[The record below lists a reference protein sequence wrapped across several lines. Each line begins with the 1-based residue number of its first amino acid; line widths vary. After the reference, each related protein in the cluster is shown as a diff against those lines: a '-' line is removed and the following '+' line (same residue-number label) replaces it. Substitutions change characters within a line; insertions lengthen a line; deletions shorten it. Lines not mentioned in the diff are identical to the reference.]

1 MVSIGALYE
10 VVFPCGVMKTG
21 TAFRALHPTVT
32 SKEMTALTKGKTV
45 ATIFTNK
52 LAGACYPQR
61 LDHFRATD
69 VSLVID
75 SAHNA
80 LLFLFL
86 IILHQIY

>member
-1 MVSIGALYE
+1 MVSIGTLYE
-10 VVFPCGVMKTG
+10 VVFPRGVMKTG
-21 TAFRALHPTVT
+21 TAFQALHPTVT

-61 LDHFRATD
+61 LDHFRAAD

-80 LLFLFL
+80 VKVLDKR
-86 IILHQIY
+86 IVT